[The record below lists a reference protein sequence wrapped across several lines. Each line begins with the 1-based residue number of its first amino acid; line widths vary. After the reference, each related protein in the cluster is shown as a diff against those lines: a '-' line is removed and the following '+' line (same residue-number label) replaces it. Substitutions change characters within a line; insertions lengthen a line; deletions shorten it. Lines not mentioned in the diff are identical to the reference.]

1 MRRMPSTPA
10 PVTAFGTWPSPLG
23 PEVMAAG
30 ARRIAAPTP
39 LIDPDGRLGWVW
51 AESRPDEG
59 GRTTLVHRDSAGVT
73 TVLLD
78 APWDVGTRVHT
89 YGGRAHAVTPAGV
102 VFVHRPDGSLRLR
115 THGGEVQPLVGPQV
129 CGLAEPVYDAAR
141 SRLVAVAE
149 WSSADGGFPRASLVE
164 IALSSGR
171 VRELCVGAD
180 FYAAPTIS
188 PDGRHLA
195 WMQWN
200 HPHMPWDAGA
210 VYTAGLDADGDLV
223 APRHV
228 AGDARASAQ
237 QPAWSDAGE
246 LYFLWEPEGAWT
258 LWRER
263 AGRTERVFASDDEL
277 GGPMWN
283 LGMRTWGFVARDTA
297 LAVRVHDGVARVIR
311 IDVDSGAVHSGA
323 SADLV
328 DDAPS
333 IGHLAVAPG
342 QAAIVEGWDGRGTAL
357 RLVDA
362 AGSEL
367 ARRETGL
374 FDVLAPSDWST
385 PEAVR
390 FATSAGDVAF
400 GWFYPPKLGDH
411 RGPPGAAPPLVV
423 VAHGGPTGLALA
435 SGNLPV
441 QFWTSRGYAV
451 LDVNYRGST
460 GFGRAYRERLRGM
473 WGVFDVEDCV
483 AGARHLAAQGRV
495 DPERMVIRGGSAG
508 GFTALAAVAFH
519 GVFRAAASYYGVS
532 DVASLVAD
540 THKFESHYDR
550 FLFGE
555 HADPTPVWR
564 ERSPL
569 HAADRIAVP
578 VIFFQGLD
586 DPAVPP
592 SQTEQMV
599 AALRGRG
606 VEVEYRAYPGE
617 GHGFRRAETIIDAWT
632 REAAFYRR
640 VLALD
645 PA

>member
-1 MRRMPSTPA
+1 MQRMPTTPA
-10 PVTAFGTWPSPLG
+10 PVTAFGTWPSALG
-23 PEVMAAG
+23 PEVMATG
-30 ARRIAAPTP
+30 SRRIAAPTP
-39 LIDPDGRLGWVW
+39 MVDRDGRLGWVW

-59 GRTTLVHRDSAGVT
+59 GRTTLVHRDATGT
-73 TVLLD
+73 TTALLD

-89 YGGRAHAVTPAGV
+89 YGGRAHAVTPDGV
-102 VFVHRPDGSLRLR
+102 AFVHRPDGSLWLR
-115 THGGEVQPLVGPQV
+115 THAGDVRPLVGAQV
-129 CGLAEPVYDAAR
+129 CGLAEPVHDAAR
-141 SRLVAVAE
+141 SRLIAVAE
-149 WSSADGGFPRASLVE
+149 WARDGGFPRASLVE
-164 IALSSGR
+164 IALPSGR
-171 VRELCVGAD
+171 VRELCAGAD
-180 FYAAPTIS
+180 FYAAPTIA
-188 PDGRHLA
+188 PDGERLA
-195 WMQWN
+195 WVQWD

-210 VYTAGLDADGDLV
+210 VYTARLDAAGDLV
-223 APRHV
+223 GARHV

-237 QPAWSDAGE
+237 QPTWSDAGE
-246 LYFLWEPEGAWT
+246 LYFLWEPDGAWT

-263 AGRTERVFASDDEL
+263 AGRTERVFASADEL

-297 LAVRVHDGVARVIR
+297 LAVRVHEGVAQVIR
-311 IDVDSGAVHSGA
+311 IDVESGA
-323 SADLV
+323 SAAIV

-333 IGHLAVAPG
+333 VGHLAVAAG

-362 AGSEL
+362 AGVEH

-374 FDVLAPSDWST
+374 FDALAPSDWSV
-385 PEAVR
+385 PEPVR
-390 FATSAGDVAF
+390 FATSAGDAAF

-411 RGPPGAAPPLVV
+411 RGPDGAAPPLVV

-519 GVFRAAASYYGVS
+519 DGVFRAAASYYGVS

-569 HAADRIAVP
+569 YAADRIAVP